1 MFKKNKLKTVYY
13 VLRIAIF
20 ILLVVSILSIFINH
34 DTDAISRHIFVAAQS
49 VALLLLSF
57 GPSYAEKKFKI
68 EIPNFMESIFLLFII
83 AALLLGEIAE
93 FFVHVSWWDDMLH
106 TISGLVFTIL
116 GFSIINAAVDD
127 PNKKITL
134 NPIVIAIFVFSF
146 SMTIEIIWELFEYS
160 VDSLISGSNMMR
172 TVDSITLEPLEGL
185 DAIADTMHDITLT
198 FFSALF
204 ISVIGFF
211 DNKYHWNLFHRWI
224 IKSSKNKENIE

>member
-13 VLRIAIF
+13 VLRIVIF
-20 ILLVVSILSIFINH
+20 ILLVVSILSIFINQ
-34 DTDAISRHIFVAAQS
+34 DTDAISRHIFVAMQS
-49 VALLLLSF
+49 IALLLLSF

-68 EIPNFMESIFLLFII
+68 EIPDFMESIFLLFII
-83 AALLLGEIAE
+83 AALLLGEIGE

-127 PNKKITL
+127 PDKKIVL
-134 NPIVIAIFVFSF
+134 NPLVIAIFVFCF
-146 SMTIEIIWELFEYS
+146 SMTIEVIWELFEYS
-160 VDSLISGSNMMR
+160 VDSLVVGSNMMR
-172 TVDSITLEPLEGL
+172 TVDSITLEPFEGL
-185 DAIADTMHDITLT
+185 NAIADTMHDIILT

-211 DNKYHWNLFHRWI
+211 DNKYHWNIFHRWM
-224 IKSSKNKENIE
+224 IKSKKDK

>member
-20 ILLVVSILSIFINH
+20 ILLVVSILSIFINQ
-34 DTDAISRHIFVAAQS
+34 DTNAISRHIFVAMQS
-49 VALLLLSF
+49 IALLLLSF

-68 EIPNFMESIFLLFII
+68 EIPDFMESIFLMFII

-127 PNKKITL
+127 PDKKITL

-160 VDSLISGSNMMR
+160 VDSLIANSNMMR
-172 TVDSITLEPLEGL
+172 TVNSITLEPLTGL
-185 DAIADTMHDITLT
+185 DAVADTMHDIILT

-204 ISVIGFF
+204 ISIIGFF
-211 DNKYHWNLFHRWI
+211 DNKYHWNLFHRWM
-224 IKSSKNKENIE
+224 IKSTKNK

>member
-1 MFKKNKLKTVYY
+1 MFKNNKLKTVYY

-20 ILLVVSILSIFINH
+20 ILLVVSILSIFVNH
-34 DTDAISRHIFVAAQS
+34 DTDAISRHIFVAMQS
-49 VALLLLSF
+49 IALLLLSF

-68 EIPNFMESIFLLFII
+68 EIPDFMESIFLMFII

-127 PNKKITL
+127 PDKKITL

-160 VDSLISGSNMMR
+160 VDSLIANSNMMR
-172 TVDSITLEPLEGL
+172 TVNSITLEPLTGL
-185 DAIADTMHDITLT
+185 DAIADTMHDIILT

-204 ISVIGFF
+204 ISIIGFF
-211 DNKYHWNLFHRWI
+211 DNKYHWNLFHRWM
-224 IKSSKNKENIE
+224 IKSIKNK